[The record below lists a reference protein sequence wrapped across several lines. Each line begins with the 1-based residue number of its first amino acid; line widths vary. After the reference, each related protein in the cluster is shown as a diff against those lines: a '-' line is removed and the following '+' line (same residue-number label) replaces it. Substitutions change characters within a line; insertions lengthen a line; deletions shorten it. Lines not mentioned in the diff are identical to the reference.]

1 MENRTLTGAS
11 RCAFFTNRNE
21 IARYYA
27 PIRMIAEA
35 LASGQHYTLEQL
47 RELAG
52 TSCARKSIYLLRE
65 EGMNIKCKRI
75 PHKGNIK
82 EYWLETEVCNDKNDD

>member
-1 MENRTLTGAS
+1 MANQTLTGAN
-11 RCAFFTNRNE
+11 RCAFFTNRNKM
-21 IARYYA
+21 ARYYT

-35 LASGQHYTLEQL
+35 LATGQHYTLAQL

-52 TSCARKSIYLLRE
+52 TSCARKSIQLLRE

-75 PHKGNIK
+75 PHKGNFK
-82 EYWLETEVCNDKNDD
+82 EYWLERKESE